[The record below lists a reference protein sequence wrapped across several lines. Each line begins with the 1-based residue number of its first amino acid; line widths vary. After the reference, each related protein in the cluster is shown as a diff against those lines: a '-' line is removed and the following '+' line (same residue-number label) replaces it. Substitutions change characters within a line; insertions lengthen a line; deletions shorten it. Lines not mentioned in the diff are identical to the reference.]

1 MDRGSAPTGDYRLRS
16 RRGLRGWAV
25 RRTLRCVLLPS
36 RSAARPDPDSGDD
49 LGHDPRRA
57 GRAVRR
63 RRGWDK
69 GPARSR
75 PAPKSALSAP
85 ALLAGSVGLGRQPRG
100 SQDDGRVR
108 EGLGRGSDLIK
119 VRRVRGLLQSRLYPH
134 LLCSLD
140 RWGSDGNLVEVKTT
154 GEFAKD
160 WGEALTDEIPS
171 DPMCQVQTQMAV
183 TGAPGCHVFV
193 LFAGQHF
200 KRYFV
205 PRNDEQIADIV
216 AITAD
221 LWARIQS
228 NDPPPID
235 GSDGAAAYLAQRF
248 KTPTGATIQADETVQ
263 ELAFSYLHISEEI
276 KALTNAKAEAGNLL
290 KAALGDATVAVGGD
304 VKISWTMQAGSTYTV
319 TKEPARVLRVSHTE
333 A

>member
-1 MDRGSAPTGDYRLRS
+1 MKQYDALPFLQPTPEWVEARRRLGITASEVGAACGVGRFGGPFDVFAFH
-16 RRGLRGWAV
+16 RGLRPDLIPTQAMIWGTILEEPVAQYG
-25 RRTLRCVLLPS
+25 
-36 RSAARPDPDSGDD
+36 AAE
-49 LGHDPRRA
+49 
-57 GRAVRR
+57 
-63 RRGWDK
+63 
-69 GPARSR
+69 
-75 PAPKSALSAP
+75 
-85 ALLAGSVGLGRQPRG
+85 VG
-100 SQDDGRVR
+100 
-108 EGLGRGSDLIK
+108 IK

-183 TGAPGCHVFV
+183 TGAPACHVFV

-221 LWARIQS
+221 LWARIQA

-248 KTPTGATIQADETVQ
+248 SKPSGATIQADETVQ
-263 ELAFSYLHISEEI
+263 ELAFSYLRFNEEI
-276 KALTNAKAEAGNLL
+276 KALTDAKAEAGNLL

-304 VKISWTMQAGSTYTV
+304 VKISWLPQAGSTYTV
-319 TKEPARVLRVSHTE
+319 TKQPTRVLRVAHLE

>member
-1 MDRGSAPTGDYRLRS
+1 MKQFDALPFLQPTPEWIEARRRLGINASEVGAACGGGGVGGPLRVFS
-16 RRGLRGWAV
+16 FHRGLRPDLIPTQAMIWGTILEEPVAQYG
-25 RRTLRCVLLPS
+25 
-36 RSAARPDPDSGDD
+36 AAE
-49 LGHDPRRA
+49 
-57 GRAVRR
+57 
-63 RRGWDK
+63 
-69 GPARSR
+69 
-75 PAPKSALSAP
+75 
-85 ALLAGSVGLGRQPRG
+85 VG
-100 SQDDGRVR
+100 
-108 EGLGRGSDLIK
+108 IK

-140 RWGSDGNLVEVKTT
+140 RWGSDGNPVEVKTT

-276 KALTNAKAEAGNLL
+276 RALTDAKAEAGNLL

-319 TKEPARVLRVSHTE
+319 TKKPARVLRVSHTE

>member
-1 MDRGSAPTGDYRLRS
+1 MKQFDALPFLQPTPEWIEARRRLGITASEVGAACGVGRFGGPFDVFS
-16 RRGLRGWAV
+16 FHRGLRPDLIPTQAMIWGTILEEPVAQYG
-25 RRTLRCVLLPS
+25 
-36 RSAARPDPDSGDD
+36 AAE
-49 LGHDPRRA
+49 
-57 GRAVRR
+57 
-63 RRGWDK
+63 
-69 GPARSR
+69 
-75 PAPKSALSAP
+75 
-85 ALLAGSVGLGRQPRG
+85 VG
-100 SQDDGRVR
+100 
-108 EGLGRGSDLIK
+108 IK

-276 KALTNAKAEAGNLL
+276 KALTDAKAEAGNLL

-304 VKISWTMQAGSTYTV
+304 VKISWTMRAGSTYTV